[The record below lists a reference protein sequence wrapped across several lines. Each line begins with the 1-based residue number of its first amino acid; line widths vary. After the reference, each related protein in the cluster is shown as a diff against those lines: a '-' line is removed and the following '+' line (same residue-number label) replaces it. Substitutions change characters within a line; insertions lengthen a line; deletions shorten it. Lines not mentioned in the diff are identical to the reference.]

1 MEYLKANY
9 LFESHSCLIEPS
21 KIKREWMDRTVN
33 KFAYRC
39 LPLSIANQTSWDV
52 LCPSSIKATW
62 EGDISAAGVSV
73 EYLDDY
79 HFKYAGSEFGHG
91 ILTFHVD
98 FIITSSQN
106 TSLFVKGPANSFKK
120 NVNALEAIVE
130 THWLPFTFTFNWMFN
145 EPGEVVFR
153 KGEPMFSFF
162 PINLDYVESFETDVD
177 FIKNDP
183 EFDKSYSEYT
193 NSRQEHLDV
202 GHTNGSDWQKYYMK
216 GITPSNLAPSPNHK
230 SKINLK
236 RFTYEK

>member
-1 MEYLKANY
+1 MNYLKANY

-21 KIKREWMDRTVN
+21 KIKREWMDHTVN

-62 EGDISAAGVSV
+62 EGDISAHGVSV

-145 EPGEVVFR
+145 EPGEVTFM

-162 PINLDYVESFETDVD
+162 PINLDYVESFETNVD
-177 FIKNDP
+177 YLRNDFEFKNLYQAYTDSRSQHIK
-183 EFDKSYSEYT
+183 T
-193 NSRQEHLDV
+193 GTTQ
-202 GHTNGSDWQKYYMK
+202 GSDWQKYYMK
-216 GITPSNLAPSPNHK
+216 GISPLMSTPNKHHK

-236 RFTYEK
+236 PFKYEK